1 MSKNRNHDKLP
12 PIPPGGQII
21 QFTETGAEE
30 MRRKQYEKVQPHLN
44 ELNQENM
51 VEAQAINMV
60 FSASIQNCGVSSTL
74 GMFDTCMELAH
85 RLAKEN
91 AFRARVKAR
100 DLFDELGFTEVPAH
114 IVRASKRA
122 GVELTP
128 SRILVDGEKPAAP
141 AVSED
146 APKILTE

>member
-1 MSKNRNHDKLP
+1 MSKNRRPDTMPPLP
-12 PIPPGGQII
+12 QGGKVI
-21 QFTETGAEE
+21 QFTESGAEE

-44 ELNQENM
+44 ELNQENA

-85 RLAKEN
+85 KLAKEN
-91 AFRARVKAR
+91 AVRARTKAAE
-100 DLFDELGFTEVPAH
+100 LFLELGFIEVPAH

-122 GVELTP
+122 GVELAP
-128 SRILVDGEKPAAP
+128 SRILVDGEAKPEEP
-141 AVSED
+141 RLV
-146 APKILTE
+146 TE